1 MHAQSREALYIWPAL
16 YISFA
21 IAAGGFR
28 PALSIGE
35 VSLAVEMPGR
45 PTLAAA

>member
-1 MHAQSREALYIWPAL
+1 MHKAGKALYIWPTKN
-16 YISFA
+16 ISFA

-28 PALSIGE
+28 PALSLGG
-35 VSLAVEMPGR
+35 VSQPVEMPGR